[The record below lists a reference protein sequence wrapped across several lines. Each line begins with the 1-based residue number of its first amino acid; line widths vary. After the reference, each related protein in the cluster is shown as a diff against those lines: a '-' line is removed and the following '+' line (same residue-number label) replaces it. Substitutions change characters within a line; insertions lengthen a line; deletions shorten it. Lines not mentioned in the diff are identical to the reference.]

1 MNRAAETAQNR
12 PLARYLVASTSV
24 PDEAAEIISHTYC
37 DHEISILDPISSL
50 RFEFSEAPLSRI
62 TLGAMSFNADIH
74 YDLGVTETY
83 YLIQFADTGAIEYV
97 NGGEVCDVTPRCG
110 MVTSPTRPLR
120 IHYTDR
126 SRGIIVKIR
135 KSALERHLCALTGV
149 PTAKPLIF
157 SAGIAADSAFSARY
171 KRLLRYMLS
180 ELDSEQRLH
189 DSPLLVANL
198 EDTLMT
204 ALLTGQPHN
213 YTERFENPA
222 PSAAERHVD
231 RVEAYAREHA
241 SEPLTVEDFVALT
254 GVSGRSLYRA
264 FQQQRG
270 YSPMA
275 FVRSVRF
282 QLAHERL
289 SRGEPGTTVTGI
301 ALECGFDH
309 LGRFSRDYG
318 RRYAESPSE
327 TLKRA
332 LGTNHC

>member
-1 MNRAAETAQNR
+1 MTLAAEPQRNR
-12 PLARYLVASTSV
+12 PLARYLVASTCV

-37 DHEISILDPISSL
+37 DHEISIRDPLSSL

-62 TLGAMSFNADIH
+62 TIGAMSFNADIR
-74 YDLGVTETY
+74 YDLGETETY
-83 YLIQFADTGAIEYV
+83 YLIQFADTGVIEYV
-97 NGGEVCDVTPRCG
+97 NGGEVCEVTRRCG

-126 SRGIIVKIR
+126 SRGFIVKIR

-149 PTAKPLIF
+149 PTTEPVIF
-157 SAGIAADSAFSARY
+157 SAKIAAGSVFGARY
-171 KRLLRYMLS
+171 KRLLRYMLA
-180 ELDSEQRLH
+180 ELDSDQCLH
-189 DSPLLVANL
+189 DSPLLIANL
-198 EDTLMT
+198 EDTVMT
-204 ALLTGQPHN
+204 ALLTGQPHT
-213 YTERFENPA
+213 YSERFERPA

-231 RVEAYAREHA
+231 DVEAYVRAHA
-241 SEPLTVEDFVALT
+241 SEPLTIEDFVTLT

-264 FQQQRG
+264 FQNQRG

-289 SRGEPGTTVTGI
+289 SRGQPGATVTGI
-301 ALECGFDH
+301 ALACGLDH
-309 LGRFSRDYG
+309 LGRFSLDYG
-318 RRYAESPSE
+318 RRYAETPSE

-332 LGTNHC
+332 RGTSLC